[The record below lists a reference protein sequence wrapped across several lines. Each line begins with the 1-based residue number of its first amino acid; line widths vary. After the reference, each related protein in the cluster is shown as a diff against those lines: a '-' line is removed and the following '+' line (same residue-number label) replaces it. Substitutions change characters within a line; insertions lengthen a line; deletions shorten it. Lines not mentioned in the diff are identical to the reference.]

1 MPQIKERVEK
11 EFGLPTHIT
20 DPDECVAKGA
30 AIFAMNEAYSIALE
44 KSEQGEGER
53 PTPLLTDRTRV
64 INVTSKT
71 YGLGLIN
78 NQVGNMIFANSSLP
92 VSRTRTFETVVD
104 GQQSVILPIYES
116 DFTDEEADKTVEA
129 RFCTLATEEKSELK
143 ITGNHP
149 KGTEI
154 KVTFSIDNEG
164 ILSVVAT
171 RDTDTIDFKLKVAG
185 VKSDEELKASQNFIS
200 NATV

>member
-1 MPQIKERVEK
+1 M
-11 EFGLPTHIT
+11 
-20 DPDECVAKGA
+20 
-30 AIFAMNEAYSIALE
+30 
-44 KSEQGEGER
+44 
-53 PTPLLTDRTRV
+53 
-64 INVTSKT
+64 
-71 YGLGLIN
+71 
-78 NQVGNMIFANSSLP
+78 VGNMIFANSSLP